1 VDPKPGEV
9 YLVNLGL
16 AGKVR
21 PAVVLSRFDPDRPLA
36 LVSFAP
42 ITKQHHGSQYEV
54 PLGRPTFLREDAS
67 FVNVQAVAPID
78 HHDLGRKLGRL
89 TDGQMV
95 KIREALAHLF
105 DLR

>member
-1 VDPKPGEV
+1 MDPRPGEV

-42 ITKQHHGSQYEV
+42 ITSQHRGSQYEIS
-54 PLGRPTFLREDAS
+54 LGRPSFLREGS
-67 FVNVQAVAPID
+67 WVNIQCVAPID
-78 HHDLGRKLGRL
+78 HHELGRKLGKL
-89 TDGQMV
+89 TGEQMR
-95 KIREALAHLF
+95 KTKEALAYLF
-105 DLR
+105 DLG